1 MASRVV
7 LGLGGCV
14 DYELRLSSSTLQ
26 QLVAEYEIR
35 DSELALSV
43 PVADERNLIISV
55 LAHMKHGAGGEHFAA
70 AKCSPPAPCL
80 YVCEH

>member
-26 QLVAEYEIR
+26 QLIAEYEIR
-35 DSELALSV
+35 NSELALSV
-43 PVADERNLIISV
+43 PVTDERNLIISM

-70 AKCSPPAPCL
+70 SSATLRRFARRFPTG
-80 YVCEH
+80 

>member
-26 QLVAEYEIR
+26 QLIAEYEIR

-43 PVADERNLIISV
+43 PVTDERDLDHLN
-55 LAHMKHGAGGEHFAA
+55 ARTHEAR
-70 AKCSPPAPCL
+70 CRR
-80 YVCEH
+80 

>member
-1 MASRVV
+1 M

-26 QLVAEYEIR
+26 QLVTDYEIR

-43 PVADERNLIISV
+43 PVTDERNLIISM
-55 LAHMKHGAGGEHFAA
+55 LAHMKRGAGGEHFAA
-70 AKCSPPAPCL
+70 SSETLVRFAGRFPRREK
-80 YVCEH
+80 